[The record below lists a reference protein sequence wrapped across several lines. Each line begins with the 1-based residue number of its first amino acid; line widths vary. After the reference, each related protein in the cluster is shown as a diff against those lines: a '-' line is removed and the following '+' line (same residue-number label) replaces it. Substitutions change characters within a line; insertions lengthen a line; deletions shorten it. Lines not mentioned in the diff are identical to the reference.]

1 MVMYLSRL
9 FSAPAPPSQVIQQP
23 SNSTNEI
30 NDEAGIVDEADLESQ
45 SQSQSQSQVQSP
57 PGQAATPQR
66 ATAAAEPEP
75 ALSLAP
81 PANASA
87 SAEAVPQFTV
97 LTISNLLAQ
106 NSNLLA
112 QNLEMS
118 RQVERLREGD
128 MERIKQELRAEIMVE
143 LRAEMQEAL
152 GKAVGGI
159 TKALDDLQPTP
170 RPTPPAPPASLGRN
184 HFHEEMRDLTEMDED
199 QMGLGMMNN
208 DLEMQDDE
216 SDEDTGWSVDKGKDK
231 EVDQS
236 QGVDPNALRLG
247 GPSFMAMDASS
258 EAGNG

>member
-1 MVMYLSRL
+1 MYLSRL
-9 FSAPAPPSQVIQQP
+9 FSAPAPPAQVIQQP
-23 SNSTNEI
+23 SNSYNEI
-30 NDEAGIVDEADLESQ
+30 NDEAGIFDEADLESQ
-45 SQSQSQSQVQSP
+45 SQSQAQCQMRSP
-57 PGQAATPQR
+57 PAHPATTPKV
-66 ATAAAEPEP
+66 THAAEPEP
-75 ALSLAP
+75 SLSLAP

-87 SAEAVPQFTV
+87 NAEAVPQFTV

-152 GKAVGGI
+152 GKAVEGI

-170 RPTPPAPPASLGRN
+170 RPTPPAPAASLGRN
-184 HFHEEMRDLTEMDED
+184 HFREEMRDLTEINED
-199 QMGLGMMNN
+199 QMGLGMINS
-208 DLEMQDDE
+208 DLEMQGDE
-216 SDEDTGWSVDKGKDK
+216 SDEGAGWSVDEGKGK

-247 GPSFMAMDASS
+247 GSSFMAMDASS
-258 EAGNG
+258 EAENG